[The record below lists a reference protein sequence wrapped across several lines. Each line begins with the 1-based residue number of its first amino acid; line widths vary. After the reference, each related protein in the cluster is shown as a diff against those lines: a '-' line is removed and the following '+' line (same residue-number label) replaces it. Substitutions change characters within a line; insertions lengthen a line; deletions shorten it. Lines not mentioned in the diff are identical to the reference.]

1 MANPII
7 QRELLGTLRTPRAV
21 GLLIAAPVLFSFL
34 VYSRWPSNATVD
46 LSGAQ
51 AQEVY
56 RLFAY
61 GLIAVVLLLV
71 PAIPATSIVHEKIK
85 GTLTLLLSSPM
96 SSWSIYFG
104 KQFGMLILVALLLAT
119 SLPAAAAAYAMG
131 GVSLLNQILPLYGI
145 LLVVLLQYTTL
156 ALLISSYANSTDAA
170 VRITYAAVLLMAV
183 GTLGPHFFLQGQV
196 GSYPTAAAIL
206 RCVSPIPALMELVGH
221 GDFGSFGMG
230 ARAGTVTSFLLFALI
245 TTVIFAIATV
255 ARLNSFVM
263 DRPRAAAT
271 VVEDRSEAQQIMRR
285 MLFVVDPHRRK
296 SSIGTLSNPVM
307 VKEFRTR
314 RFGRF
319 HWLLRLVSVAAL
331 TSLLLTYAA
340 TTGTIGWGVKTIGGI
355 MVVLQVALVVIVTPS
370 LAANL
375 ISAERESGGW
385 DLLRMTPLS
394 AASILIGKLASV
406 LLTLVLI
413 LFATL
418 PGYIVMIGI
427 RPTLRWQVGQ
437 VLFCLGWMSLLA
449 VLLSAAVSSLC
460 RRTAQATTI
469 SYALLGTICVGTM
482 LFWIGRDVTFGH
494 RTVES
499 VLKINPMAAALT
511 IIEAPGFTTFNL
523 VPDTWWWTGSVCA
536 VCAVIVLIQT
546 WRLTRP
552 L

>member
-1 MANPII
+1 MAHPII
-7 QRELLGTLRTPRAV
+7 QRELLGTLRTRRVAV
-21 GLLIAAPVLFSFL
+21 LLACAPVLFSFL
-34 VYSRWPSNATVD
+34 VFSRWPSNATVD

-61 GLIAVVLLLV
+61 GLTAVVLLLV
-71 PAIPATSIVHEKIK
+71 PAIPAASIVHEKRR
-85 GTLTLLLSSPM
+85 GTMALLLGSPM

-104 KQFGMLILVALLLAT
+104 KEMGMLILVSLLLAT

-131 GVSLLNQILPLYGI
+131 GISILTQILPLYG
-145 LLVVLLQYTTL
+145 LLLIMLLQYTTL
-156 ALLISSYANSTDAA
+156 ALLVSSHANSVDAA

-183 GTLGPHFFLQGQV
+183 GTLGPHYFLQGQA
-196 GSYPTAAAIL
+196 GTYPTIAAIV
-206 RCVSPIPALMELVGH
+206 RCVSPIPALMEMVGH
-221 GDFGSFGMG
+221 GDVGSFGMG
-230 ARAGTVTSFLLFALI
+230 IRSGTVSTFVSFAFAS
-245 TTVIFAIATV
+245 TTAFAFLTV
-255 ARLNSFVM
+255 TRLNSFIL
-263 DRPRAAAT
+263 DRPRAVFAA
-271 VVEDRSEAQQIMRR
+271 VDDRSDFQQRLRR
-285 MLFVVDPHRRK
+285 LLFVVDPHRRK
-296 SSIGTLSNPVM
+296 SSIGSFANPVM

-319 HWLLRLVSVAAL
+319 HWLLRLTSVAAL

-340 TTGTIGWGVKTIGGI
+340 TTGTIGWGVKTIGAI

-394 AASILIGKLASV
+394 AVSILVGKLASV
-406 LLTLVLI
+406 LLTLALI

-418 PGYIVMIGI
+418 PGYLVMIAI
-427 RPTLRWQVGQ
+427 RPGLRWQVGQ
-437 VLFCLGWMSLLA
+437 VLVCLAWMALLS

-460 RRTAQATTI
+460 RRTAQATSI

-482 LFWIGRDVTFGH
+482 LFWIGRDTTFGH
-494 RTVES
+494 STVES
-499 VLKINPMAAALT
+499 VLKLNPMAAALT

-523 VPDTWWWTGSVCA
+523 VPDAWWWTGGMCA
-536 VCAVIVLIQT
+536 VCAGIVLIQT